1 MTCAKI
7 NAFLFTRETAL
18 AKETHWK
25 AAFCLQKFAAASLS
39 FCSLKILSLSRGR
52 RSGSQSMR
60 QHFLSMRQ
68 CLLVKYFARTSRLVH

>member
-7 NAFLFTRETAL
+7 NAFLFTREGVGERNSLESSILL
-18 AKETHWK
+18 AKI
-25 AAFCLQKFAAASLS
+25 CGSLS

-68 CLLVKYFARTSRLVH
+68 CLKYFVRTSRIVH